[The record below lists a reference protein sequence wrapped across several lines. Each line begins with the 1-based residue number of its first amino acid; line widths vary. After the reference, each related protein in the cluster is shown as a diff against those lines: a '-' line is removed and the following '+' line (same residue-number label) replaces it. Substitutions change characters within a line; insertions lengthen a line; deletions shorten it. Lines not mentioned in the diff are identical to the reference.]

1 MVTDPAPRYQ
11 TKAAYAAAMI
21 RQAFAEGR
29 YLPGDRLQIG
39 KLAKEIGLS
48 LTPVREAFFELASE
62 GLIDMHPHRG
72 ARVAE
77 VSIADMT
84 ETYLL
89 REALESLATRLAA
102 EHAKDDEIEALE
114 ACHERFVAEARAGGR
129 TALREI
135 SDQFHDLIYDMARA
149 PMVRKLIRQVWAVA
163 PEDTFKVI
171 KDRPQQSIRDHA
183 RILAAVRSR
192 DPDVAEREMRRHV
205 RGSFEL
211 IRAAKTRAKRARSD
225 EPDSSAGA

>member
-1 MVTDPAPRYQ
+1 MPRYQ

-21 RQAFAEGR
+21 RQAFADGK
-29 YLPGDRLQIG
+29 YAPGDRLQIG

-84 ETYLL
+84 EVYLL

-102 EHAKDDEIEALE
+102 ENGTDEEIEAL
-114 ACHERFVAEARAGGR
+114 AVCHDRLVAEVKAGKR
-129 TALREI
+129 DSLREV
-135 SDQFHDLIYDMARA
+135 SDEFHDLVYDMARA
-149 PMVRKLIRQVWAVA
+149 PMVRRLIRQVWVIA
-163 PEDTFKVI
+163 PADTFKVI
-171 KDRPQQSIRDHA
+171 KDRPQHTVQGHA
-183 RILAAVRSR
+183 RILDAIRTR
-192 DPDVAEREMRRHV
+192 DPEEAELRMREHV
-205 RGSFEL
+205 KDSFEL
-211 IRAAKTRAKRARSD
+211 IRAAKKRPVARKNGAKRSARP
-225 EPDSSAGA
+225 EGE